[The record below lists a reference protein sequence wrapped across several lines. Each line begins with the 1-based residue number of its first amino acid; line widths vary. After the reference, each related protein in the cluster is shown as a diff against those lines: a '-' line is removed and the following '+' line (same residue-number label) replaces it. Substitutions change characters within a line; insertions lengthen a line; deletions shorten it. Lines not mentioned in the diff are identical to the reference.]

1 METVVKL
8 AMVLVSLSFVL
19 KLTGYKLRQL
29 LLMALLCALFV
40 GFSWQFA
47 AEQSRTAI
55 ASWLSDRELMQDIA
69 VLMTLDVAL
78 QMAYCLMAV
87 NLMNSGPLKRRTI
100 LVYKLLRLFPGIMV
114 FLVLFSLLVSCV
126 FAFPGV
132 SFPLISW
139 CMAAAVLVLL
149 PLAVLGVRKLL
160 PEKEIRLELLFLSN
174 ALTAALGVI
183 ATVNGTTASESVD
196 SVDYPATIAVIG
208 IVLLCA
214 ALGFLLYRLKAG
226 RKWRD

>member
-47 AEQSRTAI
+47 AAQSKTAI

-132 SFPLISW
+132 SFSLISW

-196 SVDYPATIAVIG
+196 SVDYPATVAVIG
-208 IVLLCA
+208 IVLLGA
-214 ALGFLLYRLKAG
+214 ALGFLLYRIKS
-226 RKWRD
+226 RKS

>member
-47 AEQSRTAI
+47 AEQSKTAI

-149 PLAVLGVRKLL
+149 PLAVLGIRKLL

-174 ALTAALGVI
+174 ALTAVLGVI

-196 SVDYPATIAVIG
+196 SVDYPATAAVFG
-208 IVLLCA
+208 IVLLGA
-214 ALGFLLYRLKAG
+214 ALGFLLYRIKS
-226 RKWRD
+226 RKS

>member
-47 AEQSRTAI
+47 AEQSKTAI

-87 NLMNSGPLKRRTI
+87 NLMNSGPIKRRTI

-208 IVLLCA
+208 IVLLGA
-214 ALGFLLYRLKAG
+214 ALGFLLYRIKS
-226 RKWRD
+226 RKS

>member
-47 AEQSRTAI
+47 AEQSKTAI

-208 IVLLCA
+208 IVLLGV
-214 ALGFLLYRLKAG
+214 ALGFLLYRIKS
-226 RKWRD
+226 RKS

>member
-47 AEQSRTAI
+47 AEQSKTAI

-174 ALTAALGVI
+174 ALTAVLGVI

-196 SVDYPATIAVIG
+196 SVDYPATAAVFG
-208 IVLLCA
+208 IVLLGA
-214 ALGFLLYRLKAG
+214 ALGFLLYRIKS
-226 RKWRD
+226 RKS

>member
-1 METVVKL
+1 M
-8 AMVLVSLSFVL
+8 
-19 KLTGYKLRQL
+19 
-29 LLMALLCALFV
+29 
-40 GFSWQFA
+40 
-47 AEQSRTAI
+47 
-55 ASWLSDRELMQDIA
+55 
-69 VLMTLDVAL
+69 
-78 QMAYCLMAV
+78 
-87 NLMNSGPLKRRTI
+87 
-100 LVYKLLRLFPGIMV
+100 VYKLLRLFPGIMV

-132 SFPLISW
+132 SFSLISW

-196 SVDYPATIAVIG
+196 SVDYPATAAVFG
-208 IVLLCA
+208 IVLLGA
-214 ALGFLLYRLKAG
+214 ALGFLLYRIKS
-226 RKWRD
+226 RKS

>member
-19 KLTGYKLRQL
+19 KLSGYKLRQL
-29 LLMALLCALFV
+29 LVIALLCALFT
-40 GFSWQFA
+40 GLSWNFA
-47 AEQSRTAI
+47 SQQSKTAI
-55 ASWLSDRELMQDIA
+55 ASWLADRALMQDIA
-69 VLMTLDVAL
+69 VVLTLDVVL

-87 NLMNSGPLKRRTI
+87 NLMNSGPVRRRTVWI
-100 LVYKLLRLFPGIMV
+100 YRLLRLFPGIMV
-114 FLVLFSLLVSCV
+114 FFVLFALVVSCL

-132 SFPLISW
+132 SFALISW

-149 PLAVLGVRKLL
+149 PLAVWGVRKLI

-174 ALTAALGVI
+174 ALTAALGII

-196 SVDYPATIAVIG
+196 SVDYLATAAVLAL
-208 IVLLCA
+208 VLA
-214 ALGFLLYRLKAG
+214 GAGLGYLLYRLKS
-226 RKWRD
+226 RKSWRS

>member
-47 AEQSRTAI
+47 AEQSKTAI

-132 SFPLISW
+132 SFSLISW

-208 IVLLCA
+208 IVLLGA
-214 ALGFLLYRLKAG
+214 ALGFLLYRIKAG

>member
-47 AEQSRTAI
+47 AEQSKTAI

-132 SFPLISW
+132 SFSLISW
-139 CMAAAVLVLL
+139 CMAASVLVLL

-196 SVDYPATIAVIG
+196 SVDYPATVAVIG
-208 IVLLCA
+208 IVLLGA
-214 ALGFLLYRLKAG
+214 ALGFLLYRIKS
-226 RKWRD
+226 RKS

>member
-47 AEQSRTAI
+47 AEQSKTAI

-87 NLMNSGPLKRRTI
+87 NLMNSGPLKRRTV

-132 SFPLISW
+132 SFALISW

-174 ALTAALGVI
+174 ALTAAFGVI

-208 IVLLCA
+208 IVLLGA
-214 ALGFLLYRLKAG
+214 ALGFLLYRIKAG